1 MISFLRGVVAEV
13 SAANLVIDVN
23 GIGYNVIVTP
33 AVLQSAKKDTEISL
47 QVVLVVR
54 EESMTLYGFANL
66 EERKLFELLQT
77 VNGVGPKLALT
88 ILAATTSENLADAIS
103 QGDEAALTR
112 IPGVGK
118 KSAARLIL
126 ELSDKFGKHHPTKAA
141 WQVEVFDALTSLGW
155 NAKEADNAVNSV
167 IEKNLPHANVAQG
180 LKSALEL
187 LNRIGR
193 V

>member
-1 MISFLRGVVAEV
+1 MISFLRGIVTEIN
-13 SAANLVIDVN
+13 AANLEIDVN

-33 AVLQSAKKDTEISL
+33 TVLQSTKRNSEINL
-47 QVVLVVR
+47 PVVLVVR
-54 EESMTLYGFANL
+54 EESMTLYGFSNN

-88 ILAATTSENLADAIS
+88 ILAATTAENLADAIS
-103 QGDEAALTR
+103 QGDEASLTR

-118 KSAARLIL
+118 KSAARLVL
-126 ELSDKFGKHHPTKAA
+126 ELGDKFGKQQLSKSG
-141 WQVEVFDALTSLGW
+141 WQSEVHDALTALGW
-155 NAKEADNAVNSV
+155 SAKEADSAVNAVV
-167 IEKNLPHANVAQG
+167 EKKMPHGNVAQG

-193 V
+193 S